1 MVAGHTVVVA
11 VVQTNR
17 VGARG
22 YMAWDWRSEDRLEH
36 LREGKNH
43 IDCTA

>member
-1 MVAGHTVVVA
+1 MAMGHTA
-11 VVQTNR
+11 VSVEHTDWESS
-17 VGARG
+17 RG
-22 YMAWDWRSEDRLEH
+22 YTAWDWRSEDRLEH